1 MCFVCFVA
9 YITCLFWILHQLFL
23 LSFTTLMCSGFIS
36 HVYFEFYINCVFW
49 VLHHL
54 CVPSAFEA
62 TVTSLSPAAIKTL
75 PMGAAEL
82 LPWPFEIIWLLI

>member
-1 MCFVCFVA
+1 MCFVA

-62 TVTSLSPAAIKTL
+62 TVTSLYPAAIKTL

>member
-1 MCFVCFVA
+1 MCFVA

-23 LSFTTLMCSGFIS
+23 LSFT
-36 HVYFEFYINCVFW
+36 HVYFEFYITCVFW

-62 TVTSLSPAAIKTL
+62 TVTSLYPAAIKTL